1 METTIEAKILKAM
14 FGDDSRR
21 FVGFF
26 GIVDKL
32 VETGECLS
40 TDTVRNI
47 NFAMATCFISID
59 PYPEGYQLVK
69 ITFDRESAMKTKE
82 FFNRLQEMGK
92 STSAKIAEL
101 NEKKQKLDKEMET
114 IVKMLTSNAINNI

>member
-1 METTIEAKILKAM
+1 METTIQYKILKAM

-21 FVGFF
+21 FAGFF

-47 NFAMATCFISID
+47 DFGMATCFVSID
-59 PYPEGYQLVK
+59 TYPEGYQLVQIK
-69 ITFDRESAMKTKE
+69 FDRESAMKTKE
-82 FFNRLQEMGK
+82 FLNRLQEMGK

-101 NEKKQKLDKEMET
+101 NTQKQTLDKEMET
-114 IVKMLTSNAINNI
+114 IVRMLTNNI

>member
-21 FVGFF
+21 FAGFF

-47 NFAMATCFISID
+47 NFAMATCFIRID